1 MSPVYEP
8 MTYEELSELYRVE
21 MNSGALSRTRADL
34 FKAMAELLNRLRGD
48 YERELTKDPESLMC
62 EGANTR
68 RKKADLLV
76 KEIINL
82 RSKKICAMALR
93 AVTGAGNS
101 LDAMTEEEKDLYER
115 LCSTL
120 SDHAGTVDFLRGR
133 RQYMDTRLDE
143 EPAEEP
149 VEAPAEEPVVTKHA
163 PVAEEPKPAPEP
175 VEIPEEEPVD
185 DFEPF
190 DDPADMPGEFPDDS
204 DAVFM
209 TGMQEASKP
218 APEPTADD
226 MDTMV
231 LLRVLEDLPPFV
243 GPDRDYELTKEDLI
257 TIPKV
262 MADALV
268 RMEKAVVVKPT
279 PRERFASSAS

>member
-21 MNSGALSRTRADL
+21 MHSGALSKTRPDL
-34 FKAMAELLNRLRGD
+34 FKAMAELLTRLRGD
-48 YERELTKDPESLMC
+48 YERELSKDPESLMC
-62 EGANTR
+62 EGANSR
-68 RKKADLLV
+68 RKKADILV
-76 KEIINL
+76 KEVINL

-133 RQYMDTRLDE
+133 RQYTDTRLDGE
-143 EPAEEP
+143 PEPEPAMDEPAEAQ
-149 VEAPAEEPVVTKHA
+149 EAVVTKHA
-163 PVAEEPKPAPEP
+163 PASEEPKPAPEP

-209 TGMQEASKP
+209 TGMQEAPKP
-218 APEPTADD
+218 APEPTQEDL
-226 MDTMV
+226 DTMV
-231 LLRVLEDLPPFV
+231 LLRVLEDLPAFV
-243 GPDRDYELTKEDLI
+243 GPDRDYELSKEDLI

-268 RMEKAVVVKPT
+268 RMEKAVVVRPT
-279 PRERFASSAS
+279 P